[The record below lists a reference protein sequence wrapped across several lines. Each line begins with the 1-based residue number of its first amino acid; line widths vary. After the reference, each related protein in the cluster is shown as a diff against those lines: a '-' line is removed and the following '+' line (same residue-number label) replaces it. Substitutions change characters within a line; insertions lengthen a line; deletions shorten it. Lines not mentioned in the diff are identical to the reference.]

1 MTCDFVIQLNR
12 LRKLS
17 AESVENT
24 DHFDPFKEYMHVV
37 RPVEIELRELL
48 RNANAKQKKCLILL
62 CGSAGDGK
70 SHLISYLKNSDSE
83 GLLTDYEPY
92 NDATE
97 SSEPTL
103 TSIDTLSEKLFS
115 FNDDN
120 YLLNDGKK
128 MIVAINLGTLNNFIE
143 SDKGKKFSKLK
154 EYVENNGIFSGYGH
168 GSAYIE
174 DSVFQHVSFSD
185 YQVFSLGESGVETT
199 FLENLLEKIFKKSL
213 VNPFYK
219 AYLDDESCSMC
230 QRCPVRHNFE
240 FLSDLT
246 NQKALIRRIVEV
258 VIKDKT
264 IVSTRE
270 VLNLLFDTIVH
281 PDFDKKRISVGTSD
295 IKYLTDYINWTTPM
309 LLDEFEDIS
318 SFLNSIRKH
327 DVLKTRTNS
336 SDDAATRFHSMDN
349 IHDVFEKATQGTPYQ
364 ILNNLTDISI
374 LGGIKIELKK
384 IIYRFIVRLNA
395 FRNESTAPNQHRLE
409 EFIRYLYYQN
419 SGNEKKLAE
428 LYTATKKAVLYWDG
442 QFEDDCICIDDSNDQ
457 LWIVEQLQLKS
468 AINKHAIPTT
478 TSIQRFSPTLRLR
491 FKRESLSAPET
502 AEIGI
507 DYALYELITDMK
519 EGYRPTVQDKNI
531 HADFVSFVQK
541 VIEFGNKESR
551 IILIPKE
558 SGKDYKMIFEETD
571 FGFEFK
577 VV

>member
-1 MTCDFVIQLNR
+1 MNCDFIIQLSR

-24 DHFDPFKEYMHVV
+24 KKFDPFKEYLHVE
-37 RPVEIELRELL
+37 RPVEMELRELL
-48 RNANAKQKKCLILL
+48 RNTNAKQQKCLVLL

-70 SHLISYLKNSDSE
+70 SHLISYLKNSDPE
-83 GLLTDYEPY
+83 GLLTNYEPY

-103 TSIDTLSEKLFS
+103 TSIDTLSDKLS
-115 FNDDN
+115 AFNDDN
-120 YLLNDGKK
+120 YLLDDGKK

-143 SDKGKKFSKLK
+143 SEKGKKFSKLK
-154 EYVENNGIFSGYGH
+154 EYVENNGIFSGYSQGC
-168 GSAYIE
+168 AYIE
-174 DSVFQHVSFSD
+174 NSVFQHVSFSD

-199 FLENLLEKIFKKSL
+199 FLEKLLEKIFRKSID
-213 VNPFYK
+213 NPFYK
-219 AYLDDESCSMC
+219 AYIDNELCPMR

-240 FLSDLT
+240 FLSDPK

-258 VIKDKT
+258 VIKDKA

-270 VLNLLFDTIVH
+270 VLNLLFDLMVH
-281 PDFDKKRISVGTSD
+281 PDFDKNRISVGTSD

-318 SFLNSIRKH
+318 PFLNSIRKH
-327 DVLKTRTNS
+327 DVLKSRNNET
-336 SDDAATRFHSMDN
+336 DDAATRFHSLDN
-349 IHDVFEKATQGTPYQ
+349 IHDVFANATQDTPYQ

-384 IIYRFIVRLNA
+384 ILYRFIVRLNA
-395 FRNESTAPNQHRLE
+395 FRNNSTASNQHRLE
-409 EFIRYLYYQN
+409 EYIRYLYYQN

-428 LYTATKKAVLYWDG
+428 LYTATKKAVLCWDG
-442 QFEDDCICIDDSNDQ
+442 QFEDDCICIDDTNDQ

-468 AINKHAIPTT
+468 AINKHAIPIT
-478 TSIQRFSPTLRLR
+478 TSIQRFSPTLTLR
-491 FKRESLSAPET
+491 FKRESLSMPET
-502 AEIGI
+502 AEINI
-507 DYALYELITDMK
+507 DYALYELISDMK

-531 HADFVSFVQK
+531 HADFVSFVQRL
-541 VIEFGNKESR
+541 IEFGNKESR

-558 SGKDYKMIFEETD
+558 SDKDYKMIFEETD

>member
-1 MTCDFVIQLNR
+1 MNCDFIIQLSR

-24 DHFDPFKEYMHVV
+24 NNFDPFKEYLHVE
-37 RPVEIELRELL
+37 RPVEMELRELL
-48 RNANAKQKKCLILL
+48 RNTNAKQQKCLVLL

-70 SHLISYLKNSDSE
+70 SHLISYLKNSDPE
-83 GLLTDYEPY
+83 GLLTNYEPY

-103 TSIDTLSEKLFS
+103 TSIDTLSDKLS
-115 FNDDN
+115 AFNDDN
-120 YLLNDGKK
+120 YLLDDGKK

-143 SDKGKKFSKLK
+143 SEKGKKFSKLK
-154 EYVENNGIFSGYGH
+154 EYVENNGIFSGYSQGC
-168 GSAYIE
+168 AYIE
-174 DSVFQHVSFSD
+174 NSVFQHVSFSD

-199 FLENLLEKIFKKSL
+199 FLEKLLEKIFRKSID
-213 VNPFYK
+213 NPFYK
-219 AYLDDESCSMC
+219 AYIDNELCPMR

-240 FLSDLT
+240 FLSDPK

-258 VIKDKT
+258 VIKDKA

-270 VLNLLFDTIVH
+270 VLNLLFDLMVH
-281 PDFDKKRISVGTSD
+281 PDFDKNRISVGTSD

-318 SFLNSIRKH
+318 PFLNSIRKH
-327 DVLKTRTNS
+327 DVLKSRNNET
-336 SDDAATRFHSMDN
+336 DDAATRFHSLDN
-349 IHDVFEKATQGTPYQ
+349 IHDVFANATQDTPYQ

-384 IIYRFIVRLNA
+384 ILYRFIVRLNA
-395 FRNESTAPNQHRLE
+395 FRNNSTASNQHRLE
-409 EFIRYLYYQN
+409 EYIRYLYYQN

-428 LYTATKKAVLYWDG
+428 LYTATKKAVLCWDG
-442 QFEDDCICIDDSNDQ
+442 QFEDDCICIDDTNDQ

-468 AINKHAIPTT
+468 AINKHAIPIT
-478 TSIQRFSPTLRLR
+478 TSIQRFSPTLTLR
-491 FKRESLSAPET
+491 FKRESLSMPET
-502 AEIGI
+502 AEINI
-507 DYALYELITDMK
+507 DYALYELISDMK

-531 HADFVSFVQK
+531 HADFVSFVQRL
-541 VIEFGNKESR
+541 IEFGNKESR

-558 SGKDYKMIFEETD
+558 SDKDYKMIFEETD